1 MAFSVGNGTR
11 VRFLK
16 NSWYGDDPL
25 CVSFPSLFA
34 IALEKEAWVEDVWN
48 HSERGV
54 WAPRQLNDWE
64 VVVVEHFFQRLQG
77 NRVCREVDDH
87 VVWTKSKDVK
97 FSVKSFYKA
106 LELERQGDF
115 PTKVGF
121 FAWEATWNKV
131 LILD

>member
-64 VVVVEHFFQRLQG
+64 VVVVEHFFQRCKEIGCVGRWMIMWFGQSQKMLNFLSNLSTRLWNWKDKVISLQRWVSLLG
-77 NRVCREVDDH
+77 RLPGIR
-87 VVWTKSKDVK
+87 S
-97 FSVKSFYKA
+97 
-106 LELERQGDF
+106 
-115 PTKVGF
+115 
-121 FAWEATWNKV
+121 
-131 LILD
+131 